1 MEFREFL
8 GQLGKS
14 GELVDVKKEVS
25 TNLEMSGVLKAL
37 DGRPVLFEKVKGS
50 QFRVAGNVF
59 STREL
64 IAKAL
69 GMRKEELVQKMLK
82 AVEKPV
88 APGKYA
94 GAGSAPCQ
102 EVVMDDVDLSKIP
115 ILTHCEKDGGPY
127 ISSGV
132 VFAVDKEHG
141 RNCSFHRGMVIGK
154 NRIVLRILPRHLNEF
169 IKRNGGELDVAMCI
183 GLPANALLAGATSVE
198 IGVDELG
205 IANALGGIGSV
216 KTVKC
221 KSVDVEVPADSEF
234 VLEGR
239 ITKELH
245 AEGPFVDLTE
255 TYDIVREQQVFEV
268 RKITHRKD
276 AIYHA
281 LLPGALEHKMMMGM
295 PREPTI
301 FREVGKVCDCADVCI
316 TPGGC
321 SWLHGVVAIRK
332 KDAADGRKAIDA
344 AFRGHHSMKHVVIV
358 DADIDPSDPAAVEWA
373 IATRFQFSEATV
385 MSKREAGSSLDPS
398 ADPKTRETS
407 KVGIDATGQ
416 AKKDGEGKAF
426 GRAEFPKVDVSKYL

>member
-1 MEFREFL
+1 MELREFL
-8 GQLGKS
+8 GQLEKT
-14 GELVDVKKEVS
+14 GELVVVKKEVS
-25 TNLEMSGVLKAL
+25 SNFEMSGVLKAL
-37 DGRPVLFEKVKGS
+37 DGKPVLFEKVKGS
-50 QFRVAGNVF
+50 QFRTMGNIF
-59 STREL
+59 SSREL
-64 IAKAL
+64 IARSL
-69 GMRKEELVQKMLK
+69 GVRKEELVQKMMQ

-88 APGKYA
+88 APAAYV
-94 GAGSAPCQ
+94 GSPPCQ
-102 EVVMDDVDLSKIP
+102 EAVMDEVDLGKIP
-115 ILTHCEKDGGPY
+115 ILMHCEKDGGPY

-132 VFAVDKEHG
+132 IFAADKEYG

-183 GLPANALLAGATSVE
+183 GLSADVMLCGATSVE

-205 IANALGGIGSV
+205 IANTLGGGNV
-216 KTVKC
+216 KTARC
-221 KSVDVEVPADSEF
+221 KSVDVGVPAESEF

-245 AEGPFVDLTE
+245 SEGPFVDLTE
-255 TYDIVREQQVFEV
+255 TYDIVREQPVFEV

-276 AIYHA
+276 AIYQA

-332 KDAADGRKAIDA
+332 KNGEDGMKAIEA
-344 AFRGHHSMKHVVIV
+344 AFRGHQSMKHVVIV
-358 DADIDPSDPAAVEWA
+358 DADIDPSNPAEVEWA

-416 AKKDGEGKAF
+416 AKKGGEGKAF
-426 GRAEFPKVDVSKYL
+426 GRAEFPKVDISEYI